1 MKANHWPSHRKAID
15 RGCPFPYPRGHVV
28 VALHASSIL
37 IVDDHELFRR
47 GLIAAMDS
55 AGDQP
60 IEWLEAASLQEA
72 ASVLRERGGV
82 SLVVLDLKLP
92 DTTGFGALTSLREAF
107 PDQRILVIS
116 ASSDDV
122 IHAQV
127 VALGAWGFAGKTA
140 TSETFRGLFRTAL
153 ASGARRAGGEGEKLH
168 VRAARRQPVG
178 YAHLQRLGDRH
189 IQILELLLEGRSN
202 QEIVAE
208 TGLALGTVKNYV
220 SAVLLCF
227 EARSRAHLLSL
238 FR

>member
-1 MKANHWPSHRKAID
+1 MNFCVFLKLAFTLPGAALPLHPGPD
-15 RGCPFPYPRGHVV
+15 LQPRGT
-28 VALHASSIL
+28 ALQPAAA
-37 IVDDHELFRR
+37 R
-47 GLIAAMDS
+47 GPVGDNPRA

>member
-1 MKANHWPSHRKAID
+1 
-15 RGCPFPYPRGHVV
+15 V
-28 VALHASSIL
+28 VALHALSVL

-47 GLIAAMDS
+47 GLIAALDT
-55 AGDQP
+55 AGDQR
-60 IEWLEAASLQEA
+60 IEWLEAASLQDA
-72 ASVLRERGGV
+72 MSILRDRDGV

-92 DTTGFGALTSLREAF
+92 DTTGFGALTSLRQEF
-107 PDQRILVIS
+107 PNQRILVIS
-116 ASSDDV
+116 ASTDDV

-140 TSETFRGLFRTAL
+140 TSETFRSLFRTAL
-153 ASGARRAGGEGEKLH
+153 TSGVRRASGDAELLH
-168 VRAARRQPVG
+168 VRAARQQPVG

-189 IQILELLLEGRSN
+189 MQILELLLEGRSN
-202 QEIVAE
+202 QEIVGE

>member
-1 MKANHWPSHRKAID
+1 M
-15 RGCPFPYPRGHVV
+15 
-28 VALHASSIL
+28 VALHALSVL

-47 GLIAAMDS
+47 GLIAALDT
-55 AGDQP
+55 ADDQR
-60 IEWLEAASLQEA
+60 IEWLEAASLQDA
-72 ASVLRERGGV
+72 MSILRDRDGV

-92 DTTGFGALTSLREAF
+92 DTTGFGALTSLRQEF
-107 PDQRILVIS
+107 PNQRILVIS
-116 ASSDDV
+116 ASTDDV

-140 TSETFRGLFRTAL
+140 TSETFRSLFRTAL
-153 ASGARRAGGEGEKLH
+153 TSGARRASGDAEPLH

-189 IQILELLLEGRSN
+189 MQILELLLEGRSN
-202 QEIVAE
+202 QEIVGE

>member
-1 MKANHWPSHRKAID
+1 MGKFGW
-15 RGCPFPYPRGHVV
+15 VV
-28 VALHASSIL
+28 LSVSSVL

-47 GLIAAMDS
+47 GLIAAMDHAS
-55 AGDQP
+55 DRP
-60 IEWLEAASLQEA
+60 IDWLEAASLQEA
-72 ASVLRERGGV
+72 MAVLRGRDGV

-92 DTTGFGALTSLREAF
+92 DTTGFGALASLRQAF

-116 ASSDDV
+116 ASTDDI

-127 VALGAWGFAGKTA
+127 VALGAWGFAGKTS
-140 TSETFRGLFRTAL
+140 TSETFRSLFHTAL
-153 ASGARRAGGEGEKLH
+153 TSDARPASGSVEPLH

-189 IQILELLLEGRSN
+189 MHILELLLEGRSN
-202 QEIVAE
+202 QEIVTE

>member
-1 MKANHWPSHRKAID
+1 
-15 RGCPFPYPRGHVV
+15 V
-28 VALHASSIL
+28 VALHDLSVL

-47 GLIAAMDS
+47 GLIAAIDNIN
-55 AGDQP
+55 GQR

-72 ASVLRERGGV
+72 MIALRERDEI
-82 SLVVLDLKLP
+82 SLVILDLKLP
-92 DTTGFGALTSLREAF
+92 DTTGFGALTNLLQAF
-107 PDQRILVIS
+107 PNQRVLVIS
-116 ASSDDV
+116 ASTDDV

-127 VALGAWGFAGKTA
+127 IGLGAWGFAAKTS
-140 TSETFRGLFRTAL
+140 TSETIRGLLHTAL
-153 ASGARRAGGEGEKLH
+153 ASGERRPGTAVEPLH

-189 IQILELLLEGRSN
+189 IHILELLLQGRSN
-202 QEIVAE
+202 QEIVGE

>member
-1 MKANHWPSHRKAID
+1 MIEYEGFLTLRKI
-15 RGCPFPYPRGHVV
+15 GVV
-28 VALHASSIL
+28 VVYASSVL

-47 GLIAAMDS
+47 GLIAAMDNAS
-55 AGDQP
+55 DHR
-60 IEWLEAASLQEA
+60 IEWLEAASLQQA
-72 ASVLRERGGV
+72 MSVLRDRDGV
-82 SLVVLDLKLP
+82 SLVILDLKLP
-92 DTTGFGALTSLREAF
+92 DTTGFGALTSLRQAF

-116 ASSDDV
+116 ASTDDV

-127 VALGAWGFAGKTA
+127 VALGAWGFVGKTA
-140 TSETFRGLFRTAL
+140 ASETLRGLFHTAL
-153 ASGARRAGGEGEKLH
+153 TSRARRAAGDIEPLH

-189 IQILELLLEGRSN
+189 MQILELLLQGRSN
-202 QEIVAE
+202 QDIVRE

-238 FR
+238 FS